1 MRSTSNPAFRNLPV
15 GGGGY
20 AGFNTAPASSAGAR
34 FPGAG
39 FPDTQSRYGGAVPTT
54 SRPMTVDDVVTK
66 TSITLAVLVATGA
79 ATYLSKMWGLALPA
93 ALIGF
98 VLAMVVI
105 FKKVVSPPLILAY
118 AAVEGVFLGGISGVI
133 GAMVAARY
141 PGGSSIVL
149 EAITGT
155 VLVFAGMLVVYKT
168 GAVKVTPRFTK
179 WLTGALIGVVGLM
192 LVNLIASFFLPAGLH
207 LRDGGPLA
215 IVFSLVVIGIA
226 AFSLLLDFDA
236 ADEAIRAG
244 APEKTAWYIAFGLTV
259 TLVWLYL
266 EILRLLSYFQSE

>member
-1 MRSTSNPAFRNLPV
+1 MRTTSNPAFRSLPV

-20 AGFNTAPASSAGAR
+20 AGFNSAPGR
-34 FPGAG
+34 FPGADPG
-39 FPDTQSRYGGAVPTT
+39 YGGALTT
-54 SRPMTVDDVVTK
+54 TRPMTVDDVVTK
-66 TSITLAVLVATGA
+66 TGITLAVLIATGV
-79 ATYLSKMWGLALPA
+79 ATYLSGLWGLALPA

-105 FKKVVSPPLILAY
+105 FKKLVSPPLILAY

-133 GAMVAARY
+133 GQYVQRVT
-141 PGGSSIVL
+141 GSNSIVL

-155 VLVFAGMLVVYKT
+155 VLVFVGMLVVYKT
-168 GAVKVTPRFTK
+168 GAVRVTPRFTK
-179 WLTGALIGVVGLM
+179 WITGALIGVVGLM
-192 LVNLIASFFLPAGLH
+192 IVNLIANFFIPGGLH

-215 IVFSLVVIGIA
+215 ILFSLVVIGIA

-236 ADEAIRAG
+236 ADQAIRAG
-244 APEKTAWYIAFGLTV
+244 APERTAWYIAFGLTV

-266 EILRLLSYFQSE
+266 EILQLLSYLRE

>member
-20 AGFNTAPASSAGAR
+20 AGFNSAPAT
-34 FPGAG
+34 FPGTRPGYADA
-39 FPDTQSRYGGAVPTT
+39 PPAV
-54 SRPMTVDDVVTK
+54 SRPMTIDDVVTK
-66 TSITLAVLVATGA
+66 TSITLAVLVATGT
-79 ATYLSKMWGLALPA
+79 ATYISGLWGLTLPA

-98 VLAMVVI
+98 VLALVII

-118 AAVEGVFLGGISGVI
+118 AAVEGVFLGGISGLFS
-133 GAMVAARY
+133 GVAQRAT
-141 PGGSSIVL
+141 GSSSIVL
-149 EAITGT
+149 QAITGT
-155 VLVFAGMLVVYKT
+155 ALVFAGMLVVYKT

-179 WLTGALIGVVGLM
+179 WLIGAMIGVVGLM
-192 LVNLIASFFLPAGLH
+192 VVNLIASFFTAGGLG
-207 LRDGGPLA
+207 LRDGSGLA
-215 IVFSLVVIGIA
+215 IVFSLVCIGIA
-226 AFSLLLDFDA
+226 AFSFLLDFDA

-266 EILRLLSYFQSE
+266 EILRLLSYFQNE

>member
-1 MRSTSNPAFRNLPV
+1 PAFRSLPV
-15 GGGGY
+15 RGGGY
-20 AGFNTAPASSAGAR
+20 AGFNSAPAR
-34 FPGAG
+34 FPGA
-39 FPDTQSRYGGAVPTT
+39 DRRYGGALPAM
-54 SRPMTVDDVVTK
+54 SRPMTVDDVVIK
-66 TSITLAVLVATGA
+66 TGITLAVLIATGV
-79 ATYLSKMWGLALPA
+79 ATYLSGLWGLALPA

-105 FKKVVSPPLILAY
+105 FKKLVSPPLILAY

-133 GAMVAARY
+133 GRAVELRS
-141 PGGSSIVL
+141 PGSGSIVL

-168 GAVKVTPRFTK
+168 GAVRVTPRFTK
-179 WLTGALIGVVGLM
+179 WITGALIGVVGLM
-192 LVNLIASFFLPAGLH
+192 IVNLIANFFIPGGLG
-207 LRDGGPLA
+207 LRSGGPLA

>member
-20 AGFNTAPASSAGAR
+20 AGFNSAPAG
-34 FPGAG
+34 
-39 FPDTQSRYGGAVPTT
+39 YGGALSTT
-54 SRPMTVDDVVTK
+54 RPMTVDDVVTK
-66 TSITLAVLVATGA
+66 TSITLAVLIATGA
-79 ATYLSKMWGLALPA
+79 ATFLSKLWGLALPA

-98 VLAMVVI
+98 VLALVVI
-105 FKKVVSPPLILAY
+105 FKKAISPPLILAY
-118 AAVEGVFLGGISGVI
+118 AAVEGVFLGGISDVLGTY
-133 GAMVAARY
+133 AAART
-141 PGGSSIVL
+141 GSNSIVL
-149 EAITGT
+149 EAVTGT

-179 WLTGALIGVVGLM
+179 WLTGALVGVVGLM
-192 LVNLIASFFLPAGLH
+192 IVNLIAGFFTHGVGLG
-207 LRDGGPLA
+207 LRNGGTLA
-215 IVFSLVVIGIA
+215 IVFSLVCIGIA
-226 AFSLLLDFDA
+226 AFSFLIDFDA

-266 EILRLLSYFQSE
+266 EILRLLSYFQND

>member
-20 AGFNTAPASSAGAR
+20 AGFNSAPAG
-34 FPGAG
+34 
-39 FPDTQSRYGGAVPTT
+39 YGGALPTT

-66 TSITLAVLVATGA
+66 TSITLAVLIATGA
-79 ATYLSKMWGLALPA
+79 ATFLSRLWGLALPA

-98 VLAMVVI
+98 VLAMVII
-105 FKKVVSPPLILAY
+105 FKKAISPPLILAY

-133 GAMVAARY
+133 GSYVAERT
-141 PGGSSIVL
+141 GSNSIVL
-149 EAITGT
+149 EAVTGT

-179 WLTGALIGVVGLM
+179 WLTGALVGVVGLM
-192 LVNLIASFFLPAGLH
+192 IVNLLVGFFTHGVGLG
-207 LRDGGPLA
+207 LRSGGTLA
-215 IVFSLVVIGIA
+215 IVFSLVCIGIA
-226 AFSLLLDFDA
+226 AFSFLIDFDA
-236 ADEAIRAG
+236 ADQAIRAG

-266 EILRLLSYFQSE
+266 EILRLLSYFQND

>member
-20 AGFNTAPASSAGAR
+20 AGFNSAPAG
-34 FPGAG
+34 
-39 FPDTQSRYGGAVPTT
+39 YGGALPTT

-66 TSITLAVLVATGA
+66 TSITLAVLLATGA
-79 ATYLSKMWGLALPA
+79 ATYFSGLWGLTLPA

-98 VLAMVVI
+98 VLAMVII
-105 FKKVVSPPLILAY
+105 FKKAISPPLILAY
-118 AAVEGVFLGGISGVI
+118 AAVEGVFLGGISGAI
-133 GAMVAARY
+133 GTYVAERT
-141 PGGSSIVL
+141 GSNSIVL

-179 WLTGALIGVVGLM
+179 WLTGALVGVVGLM
-192 LVNLIASFFLPAGLH
+192 IVNLIASFFTHGVGLG
-207 LRDGGPLA
+207 LRSGGPLA
-215 IVFSLVVIGIA
+215 IVFSLVCIGIA
-226 AFSLLLDFDA
+226 AFSFLIDFDA

-266 EILRLLSYFQSE
+266 EILRLLSYFQNE

>member
-20 AGFNTAPASSAGAR
+20 AGFNSAPAGLGGAAPGYAGA
-34 FPGAG
+34 PLA
-39 FPDTQSRYGGAVPTT
+39 TA
-54 SRPMTVDDVVTK
+54 RPMTVDDVVTK
-66 TSITLAVLVATGA
+66 TGVTLAVLLVAGA
-79 ATYLSKMWGLALPA
+79 ATYFSGLWALALPA

-98 VLAMVVI
+98 VLALVVI
-105 FKKVVSPPLILAY
+105 FKKVISPPLILAY

-133 GAMVAARY
+133 GNAVGE
-141 PGGSSIVL
+141 PGIIFQ
-149 EAITGT
+149 AIAGTGM
-155 VLVFAGMLVVYKT
+155 VFAGMLVVYRT

-179 WLTGALIGVVGLM
+179 WLMGAMIGVVGLM
-192 LVNLIASFFLPAGLH
+192 IINLIAGFFTDGGLG
-207 LRDGGPLA
+207 LRDGSPLA
-215 IVFSLVVIGIA
+215 ILFSLVCIGIA
-226 AFSLLLDFDA
+226 AFSFLLDFDA

-266 EILRLLSYFQSE
+266 EILRLLSYFQGE

>member
-1 MRSTSNPAFRNLPV
+1 MRTTSNPAFRSLPV

-20 AGFNTAPASSAGAR
+20 AGFNSAPTR
-34 FPGAG
+34 FPGAD
-39 FPDTQSRYGGAVPTT
+39 PRYGGALPTT

-66 TSITLAVLVATGA
+66 TGITLAVLVATGVV
-79 ATYLSKMWGLALPA
+79 TYLSGLWGLALPA

-105 FKKVVSPPLILAY
+105 FKKLVSPPLILAY

-133 GAMVAARY
+133 GQYVQRVT
-141 PGGSSIVL
+141 GSNSIVL

-155 VLVFAGMLVVYKT
+155 VLVFVGMLVVYKT
-168 GAVKVTPRFTK
+168 GAVRVTPRFTK
-179 WLTGALIGVVGLM
+179 WMTGALIGVVGLM
-192 LVNLIASFFLPAGLH
+192 IVNLIANFFIPGGLH

-215 IVFSLVVIGIA
+215 ILFSLVVIGIA

-236 ADEAIRAG
+236 ADQAIRAG

-266 EILRLLSYFQSE
+266 EILRLLSYFQSD

>member
-20 AGFNTAPASSAGAR
+20 AGFNPSPASYPGTAPGYAGA
-34 FPGAG
+34 P
-39 FPDTQSRYGGAVPTT
+39 PAVG
-54 SRPMTVDDVVTK
+54 RPMTIDDVVTK
-66 TSITLAVLVATGA
+66 TSVTLAVLVATGA
-79 ATYLSKMWGLALPA
+79 LTYLSGLWALALPA

-98 VLAMVVI
+98 VLALVVI

-133 GAMVAARY
+133 GTAVGN
-141 PGGSSIVL
+141 PGIILQAV
-149 EAITGT
+149 TGT
-155 VLVFAGMLVVYKT
+155 ALVFGGMLVVYKT
-168 GAVKVTPRFTK
+168 GAVRVTPRFTK
-179 WLTGALIGVVGLM
+179 WLIGALIGVVGLM
-192 LVNLIASFFLPAGLH
+192 VINLIASFFTDGGLG

-215 IVFSLVVIGIA
+215 IVFSLVCIGIA
-226 AFSLLLDFDA
+226 AFVLLLDFDA
-236 ADEAIRAG
+236 ADQAIRAG

-266 EILRLLSYFQSE
+266 EILRLLSYFQGE

>member
-20 AGFNTAPASSAGAR
+20 AGFNSAPAG
-34 FPGAG
+34 
-39 FPDTQSRYGGAVPTT
+39 YGGALSTT
-54 SRPMTVDDVVTK
+54 RPMTVDDVVTK
-66 TSITLAVLVATGA
+66 TSITLAVLIATGA
-79 ATYLSKMWGLALPA
+79 ATYLSGLWGLTLPA
-93 ALIGF
+93 ALVGF

-105 FKKVVSPPLILAY
+105 FKKVISPPLILAY
-118 AAVEGVFLGGISGVI
+118 AAVEGVFLGGISGAI
-133 GAMVAARY
+133 GSYVAQRT
-141 PGGSSIVL
+141 GSNSIVL

-179 WLTGALIGVVGLM
+179 WLTGALVGVVGLM
-192 LVNLIASFFLPAGLH
+192 IVNLIAGFFTHGVGLG
-207 LRDGGPLA
+207 LRSGGTLA
-215 IVFSLVVIGIA
+215 IVFSLVCIGIA
-226 AFSLLLDFDA
+226 AFSFLIDFDA

-266 EILRLLSYFQSE
+266 EILRLLSYFQND

>member
-1 MRSTSNPAFRNLPV
+1 MPIWRNTVRTTSNPAFRNLSV
-15 GGGGY
+15 GSGGY
-20 AGFNTAPASSAGAR
+20 AGFNSAPAR
-34 FPGAG
+34 FPGAD
-39 FPDTQSRYGGAVPTT
+39 PRYGGALPIT
-54 SRPMTVDDVVTK
+54 SRPMTVDDVVIK
-66 TSITLAVLVATGA
+66 TGITLAVLAATGV
-79 ATYLSKMWGLALPA
+79 ATYLSGLWALALPA

-98 VLAMVVI
+98 VLALVII

-118 AAVEGVFLGGISGVI
+118 AAVEGVFLGGISGSI
-133 GAMVAARY
+133 GTYVQRLT
-141 PGGSSIVL
+141 GSGSLVL
-149 EAITGT
+149 EAVTGT

-192 LVNLIASFFLPAGLH
+192 LVNLVANFFLPGGLH

-215 IVFSLVVIGIA
+215 ILFSVVCIGIA
-226 AFSLLLDFDA
+226 AFSFLIDFDT

-244 APEKTAWYIAFGLTV
+244 APERTAWYIAFGLTV

-266 EILRLLSYFQSE
+266 EILRLLSYLQSE

>member
-1 MRSTSNPAFRNLPV
+1 MRTTSNPAFRSLPV

-20 AGFNTAPASSAGAR
+20 AGFNSAPTR
-34 FPGAG
+34 FPGAD
-39 FPDTQSRYGGAVPTT
+39 PRYGGALPTT
-54 SRPMTVDDVVTK
+54 SRPMTVDDVVIK
-66 TSITLAVLVATGA
+66 TGITLAVLIATGV
-79 ATYLSKMWGLALPA
+79 ATYLSGLWGLALPA

-105 FKKVVSPPLILAY
+105 FKRLVSPPLILAY

-133 GAMVAARY
+133 SRTVERLT
-141 PGGSSIVL
+141 GSSSLVL

-168 GAVKVTPRFTK
+168 GAVRVTPRFTK
-179 WLTGALIGVVGLM
+179 WITGALIGVVGLM
-192 LVNLIASFFLPAGLH
+192 IVNLIANFFIPGGLH

-236 ADEAIRAG
+236 ADAVLG
-244 APEKTAWYIAFGLTV
+244 AA
-259 TLVWLYL
+259 
-266 EILRLLSYFQSE
+266 R

>member
-1 MRSTSNPAFRNLPV
+1 MRTTSNPAFRSLPV
-15 GGGGY
+15 GSGGY
-20 AGFNTAPASSAGAR
+20 AGFNSAPTG
-34 FPGAG
+34 FPGADPRSG
-39 FPDTQSRYGGAVPTT
+39 SAPPTT
-54 SRPMTVDDVVTK
+54 SRPMTVDDVVIK
-66 TSITLAVLVATGA
+66 TGITLAVLIATGA
-79 ATYLSKMWGLALPA
+79 ATYLSGLWGLALPA

-105 FKKVVSPPLILAY
+105 FKKLVSPPLILAY

-133 GAMVAARY
+133 GRAVELRS
-141 PGGSSIVL
+141 PGSGSIVL

-179 WLTGALIGVVGLM
+179 WLTGALFGVVGLM
-192 LVNLIASFFLPAGLH
+192 IVNLIANFFIPGGLG
-207 LRDGGPLA
+207 LRSGGALA

-244 APEKTAWYIAFGLTV
+244 APERTAWYIAFGLTV

-266 EILRLLSYFQSE
+266 EILRLLSYFQND

>member
-1 MRSTSNPAFRNLPV
+1 VRTTSNPAFRSLPV

-20 AGFNTAPASSAGAR
+20 AGFNSAPGR
-34 FPGAG
+34 FPGADPG
-39 FPDTQSRYGGAVPTT
+39 YAGPLTT
-54 SRPMTVDDVVTK
+54 TRPMTVDDVVTK
-66 TSITLAVLVATGA
+66 TGITLAVLIATGV
-79 ATYLSKMWGLALPA
+79 ATYLSGLWGLALPA

-105 FKKVVSPPLILAY
+105 FKKLVSPPLILAY

-133 GAMVAARY
+133 GQYVQRVT
-141 PGGSSIVL
+141 GSNSIVL

-155 VLVFAGMLVVYKT
+155 VLVFVGMLVVYKT
-168 GAVKVTPRFTK
+168 GAVRVTPRFTK
-179 WLTGALIGVVGLM
+179 WITGALIGVVGLM
-192 LVNLIASFFLPAGLH
+192 IVNLIANFFIPGGLH

-215 IVFSLVVIGIA
+215 ILFSLVVIGIA

-236 ADEAIRAG
+236 ADQAIRAG
-244 APEKTAWYIAFGLTV
+244 APERTAWYIAFGLTV

-266 EILRLLSYFQSE
+266 EILQLLSYLRE